1 MINKAYLSL
10 GTNMGDRFGYLKEA
24 ISLLKRRESIQITNM
39 SSIYETDPVGFE
51 DQAPFLNMV
60 VEIETAEPPIQLLE
74 IILQIEEKLGRIRLF
89 KWGPRTIDLDIL
101 LYNQD
106 NIETEQLIVPH
117 PRMHER
123 SFVLIPLLEI
133 DKKLIHPT
141 LGKEFKQILSEIPK
155 DKGVRRWKQIDGE
168 DEFEHLEN

>member
-1 MINKAYLSL
+1 MNKAYLSL
-10 GTNMGDRFGYLKEA
+10 GTNLGDRLGYLKEA
-24 ISLLKRRESIQITNM
+24 VTLLQKQEAIQVRKM
-39 SSIYETDPVGFE
+39 SSIYETDPVGYE
-51 DQAPFLNMV
+51 DQASFLNMV
-60 VEIETAEPPIQLLE
+60 IEIETDYPPSELLE
-74 IILQIEEKLGRIRLF
+74 IILQIEEKLGRIRIF

-133 DKKLIHPT
+133 NDKLIHPT
-141 LGKEFKQILSEIPK
+141 LGKKFKQILSEIPK
-155 DKGVRRWKQIDGE
+155 DKGVTRWKQIDGE
-168 DEFEHLEN
+168 EEFVHLGN